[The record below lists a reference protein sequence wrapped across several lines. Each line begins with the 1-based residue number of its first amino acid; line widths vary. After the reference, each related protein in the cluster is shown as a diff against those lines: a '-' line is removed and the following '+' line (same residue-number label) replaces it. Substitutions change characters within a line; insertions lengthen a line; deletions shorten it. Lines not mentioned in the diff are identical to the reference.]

1 MFGLQRRTQNAEL
14 AKQKTNGDKMM
25 MRQLKL
31 ILMIPALVGI
41 LPVPA
46 FSQEDMQV
54 VDNEGFSKKQRPPA
68 VFRHDEHN
76 EKSEI
81 EDCSECHHIYE
92 NGEKLEDESSEDQ
105 SCADC
110 HDEKDD
116 SNKPALRKAFH
127 TNCKG
132 CHLSKKQG
140 PVMCGKCHV
149 RQ

>member
-1 MFGLQRRTQNAEL
+1 MKKGIFF
-14 AKQKTNGDKMM
+14 
-25 MRQLKL
+25 L
-31 ILMIPALVGI
+31 ISLLLVGI
-41 LPVPA
+41 LLVPVFA
-46 FSQEDMQV
+46 QEDMEV
-54 VDNEGFSKKQRPPA
+54 VDNEGFSKKQRPPV

-110 HDEKDD
+110 HSEQSAGK
-116 SNKPALRKAFH
+116 KLGLRKAFH

-132 CHLSKKQG
+132 CHLAKKQG
-140 PVMCGKCHV
+140 PVMCGQCHV
-149 RQ
+149 RH